1 MVYYIVGAV
10 FLLFFLI
17 MYLSYSSIKKNE
29 INMKEK
35 GIITEGMVS
44 GYPLDQ
50 SGSMEEVYVTFTDKD
65 GNEKKCLSQSFRPIK
80 DGMVK
85 TGMKVKIQYLEKITF
100 GIKTYELKVIDD
112 RYIKESKIIADK
124 VLKVI
129 SMIFLLVAI
138 VMFVLGIIL

>member
-17 MYLSYSSIKKNE
+17 MYLSYSIIKKNE

-35 GIITEGMVS
+35 GVITEGIVS

-50 SGSMEEVYVTFTDKD
+50 SAYMEEVYVTFIDED
-65 GNEKKCLSQSFRPIK
+65 ENEKKYLSQSFRPIK
-80 DGMVK
+80 NGILK
-85 TGMKVKIQYLEKITF
+85 TGMKVKIQYLEKITL

-112 RYIKESKIIADK
+112 RYIKESKIKADK
-124 VLKVI
+124 VMKVI

-138 VMFVLGIIL
+138 VLFVLGISL

>member
-35 GIITEGMVS
+35 SIITEGIVS

-50 SGSMEEVYVTFTDKD
+50 SGFMEEVYVTFTDKD

-80 DGMVK
+80 DGIVK

-112 RYIKESKIIADK
+112 RYIKESKIKAVK
-124 VLKVI
+124 LMKVI
-129 SMIFLLVAI
+129 SMTLLLVAL
-138 VMFVLGIIL
+138 VMFILGISL

>member
-17 MYLSYSSIKKNE
+17 TYLSYSSIKKNE

-35 GIITEGMVS
+35 GIITEGIVS
-44 GYPLDQ
+44 GYPLEP
-50 SGSMEEVYVTFTDKD
+50 SGYMEEVYVTFIDKN
-65 GNEKKCLSQSFRPIK
+65 GNEKKYLSQSFRPIK
-80 DGMVK
+80 DGIVK
-85 TGMKVKIQYLEKITF
+85 TGMKVKIQYLEKVTF
-100 GIKTYELKVIDD
+100 GIKNYELKVIDD
-112 RYIKESKIIADK
+112 RYIKESKIKVDK
-124 VLKVI
+124 VMKVI